1 MTDVYY
7 DMIEE
12 IVSIKYDRPMVVDL
26 SFVDVGTIR
35 RLNRDY
41 RGVDEPTDVLSFS
54 MIEGEF
60 SELAGDILGDV
71 IICEDVV
78 LENAR
83 ENDISSE
90 EELLR
95 VIAHGTLHLLG
106 YTHKDDGEYK
116 KMIELQES
124 FVDKYKNRFNKEYD

>member
-1 MTDVYY
+1 MTDIYY

-12 IVSIKYDRPMVVDL
+12 IIRTKYDKPMMVDL
-26 SFVDVGTIR
+26 SFVDKETIQK
-35 RLNRDY
+35 LNRDY
-41 RGVDEPTDVLSFS
+41 REIDRPTDVLSFS
-54 MIEGEF
+54 MVEGEF

-78 LENAR
+78 LENAK
-83 ENDISSE
+83 EHGILFE

-106 YTHKDDGEYK
+106 YNHKEDDEHE
-116 KMIELQES
+116 KMTKLQES
-124 FVDKYKNRFNKEYD
+124 FVDKYKKKLDKEYD